1 MYENVSVIV
10 SVTLCWGISMGSGE
24 NHQLEHNNMD
34 VIFRSPVN
42 ICVTS
47 IEVIIIVLRLIRLKV
62 AKLWENQSFI
72 LSSLGT
78 LWTPQIMNGDK
89 TTFILAVNKTV
100 FFSTS

>member
-1 MYENVSVIV
+1 MYEKVSVIV

-24 NHQLEHNNMD
+24 NHQLEHNNLD

-62 AKLWENQSFI
+62 AKLWENQKLYSFKSRNI
-72 LSSLGT
+72 MDSSDHERR
-78 LWTPQIMNGDK
+78 QDNIY
-89 TTFILAVNKTV
+89 FRCQ
-100 FFSTS
+100 